1 MSNKQLIN
9 QLVLKFLHE
18 SCAFL
23 GVDDSQIGISFLQMP
38 FKTSMVFLLKE
49 SDDIVIDTN
58 FINKIV
64 DDNIYDE
71 LRTRVY
77 IVSRQIYQR
86 RKMVAADGIN
96 NTESNELDSKAF
108 ALALCMLN
116 GIKVRIP
123 TDLKKDLEPNM
134 LRILDC
140 EFKENCQLFSES
152 DPDSPNVLLYKIKKT
167 KKAQKIETKRHTEV
181 KPAFYAIDVD
191 NDERGSKANPF
202 NDVIEACQ
210 FIKEQEIKAFELDK
224 YMSETLAKR
233 KFNYLY
239 DKNIYNINW
248 ADGKVAYCHP
258 EIPKE
263 AFIVNQLQS
272 GKFSFKPN
280 LYGRKFL
287 YRGQSRFYEKCTP
300 GLFRDPEQQYYLKEQ
315 ILYDELR
322 IILFSHPLIHLFE
335 KGFCLYK
342 DQFRFEV
349 NYKGLAQHYYQKT
362 SCLDLTSDME
372 AAKFFAVTDYN
383 HKEDRYYPHVETE
396 DLGVMYYYELAEPGA
411 FHYKPQQ
418 HLSTIGKQLFMRSG
432 NQHGFLL
439 NMDRTANF
447 NLFPQVHMVFFRHN
461 PIVSQKIFLESRNG
475 SRYFP
480 IDMLQIQWKRFLQQF
495 ETNNVVSLDAVKI
508 NIQDNIKE
516 SLKSICYKLEDLY
529 GIKVDKSIKPRF
541 DHDLIDKYFE
551 DIKNGWW
558 QEVFCKDIYFGSS
571 DGIVYENM
579 LKMLPKNQN
588 YAQYFTRRYM

>member
-1 MSNKQLIN
+1 MCKETFIIQLIKN
-9 QLVLKFLHE
+9 FLHE
-18 SCAFL
+18 SCNFL
-23 GVDDSQIGISFLQMP
+23 GIDASQIRILISPMP
-38 FKTSMVFLLKE
+38 FPHSMEILKE
-49 SDDIVIDTN
+49 SDVIIFSTNYINIIVKN
-58 FINKIV
+58 NY
-64 DDNIYDE
+64 YDE
-71 LRTRVY
+71 LRIEVY
-77 IVSRQIYQR
+77 KASRLIYQR
-86 RKMVAADGIN
+86 RKMLDTDGIDTKTN
-96 NTESNELDSKAF
+96 QIDAIAF
-108 ALALCMLN
+108 ALSLCMLN
-116 GIKVRIP
+116 GIKVHVPIK
-123 TDLKKDLEPNM
+123 LAKDLEPN
-134 LRILDC
+134 ILNS

-152 DPDSPNVLLYKIKKT
+152 DPYIPNVLLYKIKKT

-181 KPAFYAIDVD
+181 KSAFYAIDVD

-233 KFNYLY
+233 KFNYFY

-258 EIPKE
+258 EIPKDS
-263 AFIVNQLQS
+263 FIVNQLIS
-272 GKFSFKPN
+272 GKFSLKPN
-280 LYGRKFL
+280 LYGRKFI
-287 YRGQSRFYEKCTP
+287 YRGQSCFYEKCKP
-300 GLFRDPEQQYYLKEQ
+300 ALFRNPNQHYYLKEM

-322 IILFSHPLIHLFE
+322 IILSSHPLIKLFE
-335 KGFCLYK
+335 KGFRLCNDL
-342 DQFRFEV
+342 FRFEV
-349 NYKGLAQHYYQKT
+349 NYRGLAQHYYHKT

-372 AAKFFAVTDYN
+372 AAKFFAVTDYDY
-383 HKEDRYYPHVETE
+383 KEDRYYPHNETE

-411 FHYKPQQ
+411 FHFQEQQ
-418 HLSTIGKQLFMRSG
+418 HLSVIGKQLFMRSG

-439 NMDRTANF
+439 TMDRMADF
-447 NLFPQVHMVFFRHN
+447 NLLPQVHMVFFRHN

-551 DIKNGWW
+551 EIKNGWW
-558 QEVFCKDIYFGSS
+558 QDVFCRDIYFGSS

-579 LKMLPKNQN
+579 LKHLPKNQN